1 MTPSPALEFLNVTV
15 SFDADNVLE
24 DVSFRLQPAELLC
37 FTGLTGSGK
46 TVLVRT
52 AAGLETADSGR
63 IFVFGREI
71 ENLPEDDL
79 LDIRSRQ
86 MGFVFQ
92 DEALFTGMTVFENT
106 AFRLSEHEVPE
117 EETEAAVLELLEFVG
132 LDGHED
138 KLPEELSGGMRR
150 RLEFARAMVGWPKI
164 MFYDEPTAG
173 LDPVNSRH
181 ILDLIIRG
189 RDIHGISGLF
199 VSKELNQI
207 SYLAHHV
214 AIQTDSGVEIVQAD
228 AAHPSKTTVSVLE
241 KGRIAFVGAWEEF
254 HESDV
259 PAVTALTHPERLPRK
274 KDAYVPEHWKHHGNR
289 EEG

>member
-1 MTPSPALEFLNVTV
+1 MTPTPALEFQ
-15 SFDADNVLE
+15 
-24 DVSFRLQPAELLC
+24 DVSFSFENTQALDKVGFCLQPGELLC

-46 TVLVRT
+46 TTLLRA
-52 AAGLETADSGR
+52 AAGLETVDSGR

-71 ENLPEDDL
+71 ENLSEDEL

-106 AFRLSEHEVPE
+106 AFRLSEHEVSE
-117 EETEAAVLELLEFVG
+117 EETAAAVSELLAFVG
-132 LDGHED
+132 LDGHEE

-150 RLEFARAMVGWPKI
+150 RLEFARALVGWPKI

-207 SYLAHHV
+207 SYLSHHV
-214 AIQTDSGVEIVQAD
+214 AVQTDSGVEIVPAD
-228 AAHPSKTTVSVLE
+228 DAHPSKTSVRALE
-241 KGRIAFVGAWEEF
+241 KGRIAFSGTWEEF

-274 KDAYVPEHWKHHGNR
+274 KDAYVPEHWKRHSHP
-289 EEG
+289 E

>member
-1 MTPSPALEFLNVTV
+1 MTPIPALEFQDVSL
-15 SFDADNVLE
+15 SFDNTQALDGVG
-24 DVSFRLQPAELLC
+24 FRLLPGELLC

-46 TVLVRT
+46 TALLRT
-52 AAGLETADSGR
+52 AAGLEKADSGR
-63 IFVFGREI
+63 IFVFDREI
-71 ENLPEDDL
+71 ENLSEDDL

-117 EETEAAVLELLEFVG
+117 EETKVAVSELLAFVG
-132 LDGHED
+132 LDGHEE

-150 RLEFARAMVGWPKI
+150 RLEFARALVGWPKI

-207 SYLAHHV
+207 SYLSHHV
-214 AIQTDSGVEIVQAD
+214 AVQTENGVEIATVNAP
-228 AAHPSKTTVSVLE
+228 HPSKISVSVLE
-241 KGRIAFVGAWEEF
+241 KGRIAFSGTWEEF

-274 KDAYVPEHWKHHGNR
+274 KDTYVPELWKHPNHPA
-289 EEG
+289 

>member
-1 MTPSPALEFLNVTV
+1 MTTTSALEFQNVAL
-15 SFDADNVLE
+15 SFDAENVLE
-24 DVSFRLQPAELLC
+24 NVSFQLQPGELLC

-71 ENLPEDDL
+71 ENLPEDAL

-106 AFRLSEHEVPE
+106 AFRLSEHEVSE
-117 EETEAAVLELLEFVG
+117 EETEAAVSELLAFVG

-207 SYLAHHV
+207 SYLSHHV
-214 AIQTDSGVEIVQAD
+214 AVQTESGVEILPAD
-228 AAHPSKTTVSVLE
+228 AAHPSRTSVRVLE
-241 KGRIAFVGAWEEF
+241 NGRIAFSGTWEEF
-254 HESDV
+254 HESDT

-274 KDAYVPEHWKHHGNR
+274 KDAYVPEHWKHRNDST
-289 EEG
+289 